1 MAGSWVCWAVPPLL
15 SPLPPPVLCCSSLH
29 SLPPTSRHKG
39 GDLLRPPYS
48 CSACDSAPES
58 PLPLLSPCR
67 QCCALGRGRLQWG
80 REERRRQSR
89 PSQSGPAPTQRT
101 QRDYTTTT
109 THTTIHKQTTRMSL
123 HSHASH
129 SDWLCGYG
137 TIRYATPTCTET
149 QNDFYLLQ
157 SLSDSLQTR
166 RADTSHLFL
175 HIPHTF
181 SFLRHHY
188 DELFKKETNKSD
200 VHEYPFP
207 PSLNLL
213 FHLLPSFQTLRM
225 GSPLRSLSP

>member
-89 PSQSGPAPTQRT
+89 PSQSGPAPTQRAPGLHHNNNT
-101 QRDYTTTT
+101 HDYTQADDTNEPTL
-109 THTTIHKQTTRMSL
+109 TRQSL
-123 HSHASH
+123 RLAV
-129 SDWLCGYG
+129 WIWYY
-137 TIRYATPTCTET
+137 TIRNT
-149 QNDFYLLQ
+149 
-157 SLSDSLQTR
+157 
-166 RADTSHLFL
+166 
-175 HIPHTF
+175 
-181 SFLRHHY
+181 
-188 DELFKKETNKSD
+188 D
-200 VHEYPFP
+200 VHGNTKRLLSPPILIRFTPNSQSRYFSPFP
-207 PSLNLL
+207 THSTH
-213 FHLLPSFQTLRM
+213 FLLPPT
-225 GSPLRSLSP
+225 SL